1 MYRLPKKKSQCP
13 RHRKMTGL
21 LYWLSREND
30 MEGAIVRL
38 LNAIP
43 LKDRDTLRS
52 KLYTSIETYKL
63 DSHDKLLSNKLQNM
77 TAVPDA
83 IDSIFSDSSLEHRI
97 SSKFLAEYRR
107 SVLPNWLLDVIL
119 HNQIYLPSQ
128 VEDKEQQSSHD
139 FAQILLK
146 SICEVVL
153 SFNKEGKETEE
164 ETNIKVVAREG
175 NKCVSKVINCSPDRI
190 LNIKQL
196 SEFDPQSRKKHLF
209 TMLQLTDDQAK
220 VMHDQCDE
228 KLQLIFLAINFWCL
242 QPQFLNVVLPNQ
254 TEFGAVIA
262 MISIHICKE
271 KNIIGDKSNVNS
283 LYKMNQDLKS
293 NKKLFDIQVV
303 QSFANLQTTLMYA
316 LILNRLLEYP
326 LQEPDVHTFWNSTFL
341 YNTSRVCDN
350 ISDIQ
355 SKLDFKEFRDYL
367 QFCDK
372 FIPCYK
378 NLKTKVII
386 KRSFKSKKNRRA
398 SGRATSTEF
407 ESLNDKSFEDSHGFE
422 YNDLQ
427 NKFSLLSMA

>member
-1 MYRLPKKKSQCP
+1 
-13 RHRKMTGL
+13 MTGL

-30 MEGAIVRL
+30 MEGAIDRL

-43 LKDRDTLRS
+43 LKDRETLRS
-52 KLYTSIETYKL
+52 KLNTSIEMYKL
-63 DSHDKLLSNKLQNM
+63 DSQDKVFSNKLQSK

-83 IDSIFSDSSLEHRI
+83 IDSIFSGSSLEHRI
-97 SSKFLAEYRR
+97 SSIFLAEYRR

-119 HNQIYLPSQ
+119 HNQIFLPSQ

-139 FAQILLK
+139 FAQVLLK

-153 SFNKEGKETEE
+153 SFNKEGKEKEQ

-175 NKCVSKVINCSPDRI
+175 NKCVAKVINCSPDRI
-190 LNIKQL
+190 LNLKQL
-196 SEFDPQSRKKHLF
+196 GELDTQRREKHLF

-220 VMHDQCDE
+220 VMHDQCDK

-242 QPQFLNVVLPNQ
+242 QPQFPNMVLPNQ

-271 KNIIGDKSNVNS
+271 NNMIGAKSNVNC

-293 NKKLFDIQVV
+293 KRKLFDIRVV
-303 QSFANLQTTLMYA
+303 QSFANLQTTLMYT

-341 YNTSRVCDN
+341 YNTSHVCDN

-378 NLKTKVII
+378 NLKPKVII
-386 KRSFKSKKNRRA
+386 KRSFKPKKNRRA
-398 SGRATSTEF
+398 SERAISTEF
-407 ESLNDKSFEDSHGFE
+407 ESLNDKSFENSHGLD

>member
-1 MYRLPKKKSQCP
+1 
-13 RHRKMTGL
+13 MTGL

-30 MEGAIVRL
+30 MDGAIERL

-52 KLYTSIETYKL
+52 KLNTSIEMYKL
-63 DSHDKLLSNKLQNM
+63 DSHDKVISNKLQNM
-77 TAVPDA
+77 TGVPDA
-83 IDSIFSDSSLEHRI
+83 IDSIFSGSSLEHRI
-97 SSKFLAEYRR
+97 SSTFLAEYRR

-119 HNQIYLPSQ
+119 HNQIFLPSQ

-153 SFNKEGKETEE
+153 SFNKEGKETEQ

-175 NKCVSKVINCSPDRI
+175 NKCVAKVINCSPDRI
-190 LNIKQL
+190 LNLKQL
-196 SEFDPQSRKKHLF
+196 GEFDTQKRKKHLF

-220 VMHDQCDE
+220 VMHDQCHE

-242 QPQFLNVVLPNQ
+242 QPQSPNVVLPNQ

-271 KNIIGDKSNVNS
+271 NNRIGVKSNANS

-293 NKKLFDIQVV
+293 KKKLFDIRVV
-303 QSFANLQTTLMYA
+303 QSFANLQTTLLYA

-341 YNTSRVCDN
+341 YNTSHVCDN

-355 SKLDFKEFRDYL
+355 SKLDFKEFRDNL
-367 QFCDK
+367 KFCDE

-378 NLKTKVII
+378 RLKW
-386 KRSFKSKKNRRA
+386 
-398 SGRATSTEF
+398 STVPV
-407 ESLNDKSFEDSHGFE
+407 LYFE
-422 YNDLQ
+422 YWQ
-427 NKFSLLSMA
+427 IQTRSVLSKIRTLFTNIDHT

>member
-1 MYRLPKKKSQCP
+1 
-13 RHRKMTGL
+13 MTGL

-30 MEGAIVRL
+30 MEGAIDRL

-43 LKDRDTLRS
+43 LKDRETLRS
-52 KLYTSIETYKL
+52 KLNTSIEMYKL
-63 DSHDKLLSNKLQNM
+63 DSQDKVFSNKLQNM

-83 IDSIFSDSSLEHRI
+83 IDSIFSGSSLEHRI
-97 SSKFLAEYRR
+97 SSIFLAEYRR

-119 HNQIYLPSQ
+119 HNQIFLPSQ

-139 FAQILLK
+139 FAQVLLK

-153 SFNKEGKETEE
+153 SFNKEGKEKEQ

-175 NKCVSKVINCSPDRI
+175 NKCVAKVINCSPDRI
-190 LNIKQL
+190 LNLKQL
-196 SEFDPQSRKKHLF
+196 GELDTQRREKHLF

-220 VMHDQCDE
+220 VMHDQCDK

-242 QPQFLNVVLPNQ
+242 QPQFPNMVLPNQ

-271 KNIIGDKSNVNS
+271 NNMIEAKSNVNS

-293 NKKLFDIQVV
+293 KKKLFDIRVV
-303 QSFANLQTTLMYA
+303 QSFANLQTTLLYA

-341 YNTSRVCDN
+341 YNTSHVCDN

-355 SKLDFKEFRDYL
+355 SKLDFKEFRDNL
-367 QFCDK
+367 KFCDE
-372 FIPCYK
+372 FIPCYTR
-378 NLKTKVII
+378 LKPKVII
-386 KRSFKSKKNRRA
+386 KRSFKPKKNRLP
-398 SGRATSTEF
+398 SERATSIEC
-407 ESLNDKSFEDSHGFE
+407 ESLNDKFKENSHGLE
-422 YNDLQ
+422 YNDIQ

>member
-1 MYRLPKKKSQCP
+1 
-13 RHRKMTGL
+13 MTGL

-30 MEGAIVRL
+30 MEGAIDRL
-38 LNAIP
+38 LNTIP
-43 LKDRDTLRS
+43 LKDRDTLRC
-52 KLYTSIETYKL
+52 KLNTSIEMYKL
-63 DSHDKLLSNKLQNM
+63 DSHDKVFSNKLENM
-77 TAVPDA
+77 TVVPDA
-83 IDSIFSDSSLEHRI
+83 IDGIFSGSSLEHRI
-97 SSKFLAEYRR
+97 SSTFLAEYRR

-119 HNQIYLPSQ
+119 HNQIFLPSQ

-153 SFNKEGKETEE
+153 SFNKEGKETEQ

-175 NKCVSKVINCSPDRI
+175 NKCVAKVINCSPDRI
-190 LNIKQL
+190 LNLKQL
-196 SEFDPQSRKKHLF
+196 GEFDTQSRKKHLF

-220 VMHDQCDE
+220 VMHDQCHE

-242 QPQFLNVVLPNQ
+242 QPQSPNVVLPNQ

-271 KNIIGDKSNVNS
+271 NNRIGVKSNANS

-293 NKKLFDIQVV
+293 KKKLFDIRVV
-303 QSFANLQTTLMYA
+303 QSFANLQTTLLYA

-341 YNTSRVCDN
+341 YNTSHVCDN

-355 SKLDFKEFRDYL
+355 SKLDFKEFCDNL
-367 QFCDK
+367 KFCDE
-372 FIPCYK
+372 FIPCYTR
-378 NLKTKVII
+378 LKPKVII
-386 KRSFKSKKNRRA
+386 KRSFKPKKNRLP
-398 SGRATSTEF
+398 SKRATSIEC
-407 ESLNDKSFEDSHGFE
+407 ESLNDKFKENSHGLE
-422 YNDLQ
+422 YNDIQ

>member
-1 MYRLPKKKSQCP
+1 
-13 RHRKMTGL
+13 MTGL

-30 MEGAIVRL
+30 MEGAIDRL

-43 LKDRDTLRS
+43 LKDRDTLRC
-52 KLYTSIETYKL
+52 KLNTSIEMYKL
-63 DSHDKLLSNKLQNM
+63 DSHDKVISNKLQNM
-77 TAVPDA
+77 TGVPDA
-83 IDSIFSDSSLEHRI
+83 IDSIFSGSSLEHRI
-97 SSKFLAEYRR
+97 SSTFLAEYRR

-119 HNQIYLPSQ
+119 HNQIFLPSQ

-153 SFNKEGKETEE
+153 SFNKEGKETEQ

-175 NKCVSKVINCSPDRI
+175 NKCVAKVINCSPDRI
-190 LNIKQL
+190 LNLKQL
-196 SEFDPQSRKKHLF
+196 GEFDTQKRKKHLF

-220 VMHDQCDE
+220 VMHDQCHE

-242 QPQFLNVVLPNQ
+242 QPQSPNVVLPNQ

-262 MISIHICKE
+262 MISMHICKE
-271 KNIIGDKSNVNS
+271 NNRIGVKSNANS

-293 NKKLFDIQVV
+293 KKKLFDIRVV
-303 QSFANLQTTLMYA
+303 QSFANLQTTLLYA

-341 YNTSRVCDN
+341 YNTSHVCDN

-355 SKLDFKEFRDYL
+355 SKLDFKEFRDNL
-367 QFCDK
+367 QFCDE

-378 NLKTKVII
+378 RLKPKVII
-386 KRSFKSKKNRRA
+386 KRSFKPKKNRLA
-398 SGRATSTEF
+398 SERATSTEC
-407 ESLNDKSFEDSHGFE
+407 ESLNDKSKESSHGLE
-422 YNDLQ
+422 YNDIQ